1 MSTLK
6 SVQKNIN
13 DPANKEKYC
22 EVKIEKYNPSIIW
35 YVFFFT
41 EPQFNRQKLLLIF
54 LFYLNKR
61 TKEIDYGAINFQEL
75 INEKAHNFCK
85 PTPLSRNNYN
95 KFKLF
100 FKNWNKEDVITISLE
115 IESNKIKYLN
125 YYIQELLILGVF

>member
-22 EVKIEKYNPSIIW
+22 EVKIEKFNPSIIW

-75 INEKAHNFCK
+75 INEKAYNFC
-85 PTPLSRNNYN
+85 
-95 KFKLF
+95 
-100 FKNWNKEDVITISLE
+100 
-115 IESNKIKYLN
+115 
-125 YYIQELLILGVF
+125 